1 MLNLRSHLLNCN
13 RTQNPELKM
22 LNPQV
27 KKVMTKKRI
36 LKKRVKRLH
45 LLISKRMQMQIQIPQ
60 LKKVMVTKKKILKQ
74 KGRRL

>member
-1 MLNLRSHLLNCN
+1 MLNLRSHLSNCN

-45 LLISKRMQMQIQIPQ
+45 LLISKRMQMQIPQ
-60 LKKVMVTKKKILKQ
+60 LKKVMVTKKKILQQ

>member
-1 MLNLRSHLLNCN
+1 MLSLRSHLSNCN

-45 LLISKRMQMQIQIPQ
+45 LLISKRMQMQIPQ

-74 KGRRL
+74 MGKKL